1 MWKCKSCSEQIE
13 NNFDSCWNCGYSR
26 DGSPPKESEEISS
39 EAVLPNGELLSR
51 IAASNPTSRSRT
63 DIAQALSRRYADA
76 YIAARWL
83 IRIGS
88 IIKWV
93 AVASAILIFVIG
105 MAAAEGLVGD
115 LGVFLGI
122 ILACA
127 VGIPTFTLGI
137 LISGQG
143 QTNLATL
150 DTAVNTSRHLS
161 KDDVATLLFG

>member
-1 MWKCKSCSEQIE
+1 MWKCKNCSEQIE

-26 DGSPPKESEEISS
+26 DGSAPKESEDVLS

-51 IAASNPTSRSRT
+51 IAASSTTSRSRS
-63 DIAQALSRRYADA
+63 DIAQALTRRYTDA

-93 AVASAILIFVIG
+93 AVALAVVIFIVGVSSRAPGDFGLLI
-105 MAAAEGLVGD
+105 
-115 LGVFLGI
+115 GI
-122 ILACA
+122 FLACA
-127 VGIPTFTLGI
+127 VGIPTFVLGI

-143 QTNLATL
+143 QTHLATL

-161 KDDVATLLFG
+161 KDDVAEILFG